1 MGAETTNDITETSR
15 DTEARRV
22 LEPSRPADALPP
34 PEVAE
39 REVEV
44 KKREPS
50 MASSQIETR

>member
-15 DTEARRV
+15 DTDSRRV
-22 LEPSRPADALPP
+22 LEPGRSGESVTP

-44 KKREPS
+44 KKHEPS
-50 MASSQIETR
+50 AASSQIETR